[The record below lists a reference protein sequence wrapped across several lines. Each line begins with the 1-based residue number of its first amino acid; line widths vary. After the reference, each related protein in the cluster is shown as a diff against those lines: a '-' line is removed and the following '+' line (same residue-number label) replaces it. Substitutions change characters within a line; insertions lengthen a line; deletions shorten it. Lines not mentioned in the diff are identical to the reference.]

1 MKVEDYGIIYTEGTE
16 AVGKYLLGAAG
27 VAAAGYGGY
36 KLYNYLKKK
45 NEKLNKNNH
54 QNNDSST
61 NNQRTNDTREKIV
74 DQLKIPRWFPMY
86 LTIARNLH
94 PKESENIK
102 LLTEEYLQL
111 SYMSGMEAE
120 EKKENIFKRIWNWIV
135 KQWTRFWNMI
145 TGKSSDDP
153 GTKTATNVAKEIEKT
168 EKILSNVDSGIK
180 ENKAGLNELN
190 KTKQDA
196 TTKIQNRHEE
206 ANKRMETA
214 LNQIREAQADS
225 DRQHEE
231 NQKEFDKMDRMIAN
245 LPQIDGGKSNTPIKI
260 SFNGYNL
267 GLVHSIISGIS
278 SVLATLADILND
290 EDPLESLKT
299 FKTEREWTDVMR
311 LLSLNKLSKEY
322 ISHSEFSTRE
332 KALKQLEQEK
342 VSMKKNLT
350 LYRRGVTGATPETMM
365 KILNKETHKN
375 PNVTKE
381 ITVALNE
388 VLRVY
393 GHFCK
398 LIHNALTE
406 YKLYQIG
413 SNSGVESM
421 DLLFSL

>member
-1 MKVEDYGIIYTEGTE
+1 MLVENYGFPYSEEYI
-16 AVGKYLLGAAG
+16 
-27 VAAAGYGGY
+27 
-36 KLYNYLKKK
+36 
-45 NEKLNKNNH
+45 
-54 QNNDSST
+54 DS
-61 NNQRTNDTREKIV
+61 
-74 DQLKIPRWFPMY
+74 L
-86 LTIARNLH
+86 
-94 PKESENIK
+94 ESENIK

-111 SYMSGMEAE
+111 SYMSGIEAE

-153 GTKTATNVAKEIEKT
+153 GTKTAANVAKEIEKT
-168 EKILSNVDSGIK
+168 ENVLSNADSGIK
-180 ENKAGLNELN
+180 ENKEKHNELN
-190 KTKQDA
+190 KTKQDEVQ
-196 TTKIQNRHEE
+196 TDS
-206 ANKRMETA
+206 NK
-214 LNQIREAQADS
+214 
-225 DRQHEE
+225 QHEE
-231 NQKEFDKMDRMIAN
+231 NKKESDETDRNITTPQK
-245 LPQIDGGKSNTPIKI
+245 IDSGKPNIPTKI

-267 GLVHSIISGIS
+267 GLVHSIVSGIS

-322 ISHSEFSTRE
+322 ISHSEFSTKE

-342 VSMKKNLT
+342 ATMKKNLT
-350 LYRRGVTGATPETMM
+350 LYRRGVTGVTPEKMM
-365 KILNKETHKN
+365 SILNKETHKN

-398 LIHNALTE
+398 LIHNALSE

-413 SNSGVESM
+413 SNSGVEAM
-421 DLLFSL
+421 DLLFNL

>member
-1 MKVEDYGIIYTEGTE
+1 MLVENYGFPYSEEYI
-16 AVGKYLLGAAG
+16 
-27 VAAAGYGGY
+27 
-36 KLYNYLKKK
+36 
-45 NEKLNKNNH
+45 
-54 QNNDSST
+54 SS
-61 NNQRTNDTREKIV
+61 
-74 DQLKIPRWFPMY
+74 L
-86 LTIARNLH
+86 
-94 PKESENIK
+94 ESENIK

-111 SYMSGMEAE
+111 SYMSGTEAE

-196 TTKIQNRHEE
+196 ATKIQNRHEE
-206 ANKRMETA
+206 ANKRMEAA

-231 NQKEFDKMDRMIAN
+231 NQKEFDKIDRMIAN

-322 ISHSEFSTRE
+322 ISHAEFSSRE

-342 VSMKKNLT
+342 ITMKKNLT
-350 LYRRGVTGATPETMM
+350 LYRRGVTGVTPEGMM

-406 YKLYQIG
+406 YKLYQIE
-413 SNSGVESM
+413 SDSGVESM